1 MTRRYSFMLAG
12 ALMTATAMTLSAQ
25 TQTAAKPIKVIG
37 CLQRTGNNVF
47 VLKDMR
53 ADEQSFRLEQAANTK
68 PEDDLDFHAGHFVEV
83 SGTLTDN
90 TANPPRLRVAQIV
103 YLARTCP
110 APVKK

>member
-1 MTRRYSFMLAG
+1 MTRRFSFMLAG
-12 ALMTATAMTLSAQ
+12 ALMTAGVMTLSAQ
-25 TQTAAKPIKVIG
+25 NQTPSKTIKVIG
-37 CLQRTGNNVF
+37 CVQRTGNNVF

-53 ADEQSFRLEQAANTK
+53 ADDTFRLDPAPNAK
-68 PEDDLDFHAGHFVEV
+68 PEDDLDFHAGHLVEV

-90 TANPPRLRVAQIV
+90 AANPPRLRIAQIV